1 MQIIRNLLIGSAVFM
16 MSFATMAEPTQIMVR
31 AKSVDA
37 KFIGSGVGGVRAI
50 IEDAETGEILDQG
63 WINGG
68 TGDTAVLIENPLKR
82 GQRQTDDKTAGYL
95 ATVDIDTPR
104 LLRFK
109 LIGPYADRQSIQ
121 ESTMTSWVI
130 PGKDILGD
138 GIIISMS
145 GFIVDGWTRVI
156 QGGQVDIMTK
166 ASLLC
171 GCPISKDGH
180 WQGDNYE
187 ATTII
192 MKDGEKV
199 KEVSMALKGPDGMFN
214 GQTRITEPGH
224 YKAII
229 YLFDKNTGNVG
240 VDRTIFEI
248 PELE

>member
-1 MQIIRNLLIGSAVFM
+1 MQIIRNILIGSAALM

-31 AKSVDA
+31 AKAVDS
-37 KFIGSGVGGVRAI
+37 KFIGSSVGGVRVI

-63 WINGG
+63 WINGD
-68 TGDTAVLIENPLKR
+68 TGDTTVLIENPLKR
-82 GQRQTDDKTAGYL
+82 GERQTDDTTAGYL
-95 ATVDIDTPR
+95 ATVDIDAPR

-109 LIGPYADRQSIQ
+109 LIGPYAERQSMQ

-138 GIIISMS
+138 GIIIKMS

-156 QGGQVDIMTK
+156 QGGQVDILTK
-166 ASLLC
+166 ATLLC
-171 GCPISKDGH
+171 GCPITKDGH

-187 ATTII
+187 AKAII
-192 MKDGEKV
+192 MKDGKKLE
-199 KEVSMALKGPDGMFN
+199 EVSLELKGPDGMFN
-214 GQTRITEPGH
+214 GQTRITEPGY

-248 PELE
+248 VEPK